1 MLQIDLKRFNFLLL
15 NIGKNI
21 MTKKYLIFGAT
32 GSVGSN
38 LAEQLKKSNH
48 DVHLVGRNETEIKK
62 ISEKL
67 DCTFTVVDV
76 LEEKFIEKVKNDI
89 NEVKGIAYCVGS
101 IDLKPIRMINE
112 QDLNKCMKLNLYSA
126 IEAIKGYQENLKK
139 NKGSIVL
146 FSTVAAQRGFTNHTI
161 IASAKAAVEGL
172 TVSLAAEFA
181 PNIRVNCIAPSLSKS
196 KIAEP
201 MLKNVAVAEGIA
213 KAHPLKR
220 LGEGKDSAA
229 LAKFLITE
237 ESSWVTGQIIA
248 VDGGRSRLS

>member
-1 MLQIDLKRFNFLLL
+1 MSE
-15 NIGKNI
+15 
-21 MTKKYLIFGAT
+21 KYLIFGAT
-32 GSVGSN
+32 GSVGSS
-38 LAEQLKKSNH
+38 LAEQLKNSGN
-48 DVHLVGRNETEIKK
+48 DIHLVARNE
-62 ISEKL
+62 SEVKAIAEQL
-67 DCTFTVVDV
+67 SCSYTVADV
-76 LEEKFIEKVKNDI
+76 LEDGFIEKVKTEI
-89 NEVKGIAYCVGS
+89 NEIKGIAYCVGS
-101 IDLKPIRMINE
+101 IDLKPLRMVTE
-112 QDLNKCMKLNLYSA
+112 TDMNKCMKLNLYSA
-126 IEAIKGYQENLKK
+126 IEAIKGFQESLKK

-172 TVSLAAEFA
+172 TVTLAAEFA
-181 PNIRVNCIAPSLSKS
+181 PHIRVNCIAPSLSKS

-201 MLKNVAVAEGIA
+201 MLKNSTIAEGIA

-248 VDGGRSRLS
+248 VDGGRSKLS